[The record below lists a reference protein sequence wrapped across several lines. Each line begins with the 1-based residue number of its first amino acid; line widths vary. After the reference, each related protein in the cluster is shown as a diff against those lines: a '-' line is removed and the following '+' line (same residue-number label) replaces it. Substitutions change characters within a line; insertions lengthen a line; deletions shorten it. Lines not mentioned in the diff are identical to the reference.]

1 MAFFLLQLFSKLT
14 NLTFPNVVIEWKL
27 LIEVDKNLGEVD
39 EKMSM
44 HFFTGF
50 PGFITSQLIRNIFQ
64 EEVTHEVCVLV
75 LQTELKKAQ
84 KEVAAI
90 LHEYPGREISIIE
103 GDITLVN
110 LGIIEKTLSNLVS
123 KIEVFWHLAAIYDLA
138 VPREVAWKV
147 NVHGTSMVND
157 FVITLRNVKRYMY
170 FSTAYVAGTRE
181 GKLLETELIRP
192 QKFKNYYEE
201 TKFESEVLVENLKS
215 HVPITII
222 RPGIVCG
229 SSETGETIKF
239 DGPYFFLNMIDKLKA
254 LPFIPYIGK
263 STSTINVVPVDY
275 IIEASTFL
283 CRQPAAEGKTLHL
296 TDPHPHP
303 VQEVFRTMVKE
314 MTGRYPLGRFPF
326 SIANLV
332 LHILAVRKMLGV
344 EIETLDYLN
353 WNASFDCTQ
362 AQEIL
367 TKGEIQCPDF
377 LSTMP
382 ALVQFYKQNKSNEL
396 FHIQIK

>member
-1 MAFFLLQLFSKLT
+1 MG
-14 NLTFPNVVIEWKL
+14 I
-27 LIEVDKNLGEVD
+27 
-39 EKMSM
+39 

-50 PGFITSQLIRNIFQ
+50 PGFITSQLIRNVFKNEI
-64 EEVTHEVCVLV
+64 TNDIAVLV
-75 LQTELKKAQ
+75 LQSELKKAQ
-84 KEVAAI
+84 KEVTDI
-90 LHEYPGREISIIE
+90 LKEYPGREIKIIE
-103 GDITLVN
+103 GDITLEN
-110 LGIIEKTLSNLVS
+110 LGIAKEFLTKL
-123 KIEVFWHLAAIYDLA
+123 KPDIEVFWHLAAIYDLA
-138 VPREVAWKV
+138 VPKEVAWTV

-157 FVITLRNVKRYMY
+157 FVLTLPNLKRYMY

-181 GKLLETELIRP
+181 GNLLETELIRP
-192 QKFKNYYEE
+192 LKFKNFYEE
-201 TKFESEVLVENLKS
+201 TKFEAELLVEKLKS
-215 HVPITII
+215 QVAITII
-222 RPGIVCG
+222 RPGIVRG

-263 STSTINVVPVDY
+263 SNSTINVVPVDY

-283 CRQPAAEGKTLHL
+283 CTQPSAEGKTLHL

-303 VQEVFRTMVKE
+303 VQEVYRTMVKE
-314 MTGRYPLGRFPF
+314 MTGNYPKGRFPF
-326 SIANLV
+326 SIARIGLQ
-332 LHILAVRKMLGV
+332 IPAIRKMLGV
-344 EIETLDYLN
+344 EIETMDYLM

-367 TKGEIQCPDF
+367 RKGDVRCPDF

-382 ALVQFYKQNKSNEL
+382 SMIQFYKENKANKI